1 MKYLVDTHIF
11 IWWMKQDKRIK
22 KEIKSIL
29 QDPQNY
35 IYLSIATVWEI
46 VIKKKIGKL
55 KIPHDWKVTLKESN
69 FLLLPISLEHV
80 YKLENLPLHHRDPFD
95 RMLVSQAIVENA
107 TLITG
112 DNKLWQYDVAL
123 LKA

>member
-46 VIKKKIGKL
+46 VVKKKIGKL
-55 KIPHDWKVTLKESN
+55 KVPHDWKVTLKESN

>member
-11 IWWMKQDKRIK
+11 ICWMKQDKRIK

-46 VIKKKIGKL
+46 VVKKKIGKL
-55 KIPHDWKVTLKESN
+55 KVPHDWKVTLKESN